1 MRVYK
6 AAVKGT
12 NAMDSLIP
20 WFVSG
25 RLALLTT
32 AVLLLGGC
40 EEHYTGMGERSLQV
54 EPECVCNCTGGG
66 EDDAGP
72 GVLNEDILGFTYRF
86 TSLEAT
92 APIAGDNA
100 AALNDFFTDGIEAN
114 TLNVMLQVKAFTPDE
129 ALEMR
134 ASGATYREAE
144 KDYLLEESGSRIVCS
159 MEGASFESTE
169 LSSLAF
175 GLADLS
181 EPLPVVNLWIAGRFS
196 PSGDTIDRG
205 RLVGALRT
213 EDTKRIKLSGLTLDG
228 LLRLVQAVP
237 ELDLDNDGE
246 ADAYLF
252 EGNYT
257 AKKVDG
263 PETDAG
269 TDAGTDAEADA
280 GADAGADAET
290 DAGNDAET
298 DAGDDASN
306 DAGE

>member
-1 MRVYK
+1 MGSRRWARRVAV
-6 AAVKGT
+6 AAVT
-12 NAMDSLIP
+12 AS
-20 WFVSG
+20 
-25 RLALLTT
+25 AL
-32 AVLLLGGC
+32 VGC
-40 EEHYTGMGERSLQV
+40 EEHYTGMGERALQTG
-54 EPECVCNCTGGG
+54 PECVCNCAGGG

-72 GVLNEDILGFTYRF
+72 GVLDENVLGFTFRF

-100 AALNDFFTDGIEAN
+100 AALNDFFTEGIEAN
-114 TLNVMLQVKAFTPDE
+114 TLNVMLRVQEYTPDE

-134 ASGATYREAE
+134 AGGAAYRDAE

-181 EPLPVVNLWIAGRFS
+181 EPLPVVNLSIAGRFS
-196 PSGDTIDRG
+196 RDGTSIDRG

-246 ADAYLF
+246 PDAYRF
-252 EGNYT
+252 EGTYT
-257 AKKVDG
+257 AEKVAVAGD
-263 PETDAG
+263 DAG
-269 TDAGTDAEADA
+269 TDAGTDAESDA
-280 GADAGADAET
+280 GTDAESDAGT
-290 DAGNDAET
+290 DAT
-298 DAGDDASN
+298 SDAGWEGGPEAGS
-306 DAGE
+306 DAGQ

>member
-1 MRVYK
+1 
-6 AAVKGT
+6 
-12 NAMDSLIP
+12 MDSRRWPGRFAIAVVA
-20 WFVSG
+20 VST
-25 RLALLTT
+25 L
-32 AVLLLGGC
+32 VGC
-40 EEHYTGMGERSLQV
+40 EEHYTGMGERALTV

-66 EDDAGP
+66 EDDSGP
-72 GVLNEDILGFTYRF
+72 GVLDDDILGFTYRF

-100 AALNDFFTDGIEAN
+100 AALNDFFTDGIKAN
-114 TLNVMLQVKAFTPDE
+114 TLNVMLQVKAFTPDD

-134 ASGATYREAE
+134 ASGAAYREAE
-144 KDYLLEESGSRIVCS
+144 KDYLLEESGSQILCA

-196 PSGDTIDRG
+196 RDGTSVDRG

-257 AKKVDG
+257 AKKVDVPG
-263 PETDAG
+263 TDAG
-269 TDAGTDAEADA
+269 TDAGTEA
-280 GADAGADAET
+280 GT
-290 DAGNDAET
+290 DAGE
-298 DAGDDASN
+298 
-306 DAGE
+306 